1 MQTQGILQSM
11 ASVQLQSNANASG
24 KSSKTDRAAFDSFMS
39 KDAAGQTQ
47 NSDNPVVRQTGN
59 ETGKNNLDVST
70 SKEDAGQNK
79 IPPAD
84 GKNVSEPVE
93 TDQVR
98 EVETMVV
105 QLLQDTFGMT
115 EEDVVD
121 VLEQLGLAP
130 LDLAL
135 MMIPG
140 LNTADVQP
148 VNVENIKAVI
158 MEMHGV
164 DEANLFLLSD
174 RMSGE
179 FSDIKNGIE
188 NIMSEQ
194 LGIGTNDL
202 SEEDVQVLQHF
213 AETAEQMTESFEY
226 AAQDVMN
233 AEQATVTTENTNAD
247 AEVPEMTE
255 QETTVQAE
263 VHNAESMGRV
273 ERDTAPDKAE
283 DPMYNVARESVNT
296 VNPNAI
302 RDAVQNDG
310 EPKMTGDHDENAVS
324 AAGMKQDIPVVVEVS
339 EESGTS
345 NQTFQNEKQNLSEH
359 VGRETTERPI
369 ENPLNAF
376 VERLTESFE
385 TVRQDG
391 ALMSRQATMDQ
402 IVEQVVNH
410 VRIRVLPQTTSME
423 LQLNPASLGRVNL
436 NVTSQNGTATA
447 TLTVQN
453 QVAKEALES
462 QLTVLR
468 ENLESHGLKVD
479 AVEVN
484 VSEFGFKHPE
494 DSNNNHFKQKKS
506 SQNRRIRFGAAG
518 GAEDQD
524 DSVETEIATSA
535 ERRDGNSVVDYTA

>member
-47 NSDNPVVRQTGN
+47 NSDRSVVRQTGS
-59 ETGKNNLDVST
+59 ETEKNNLDVST

-79 IPPAD
+79 IPAANS
-84 GKNVSEPVE
+84 KNVSEPVE
-93 TDQVR
+93 ADEVR
-98 EVETMVV
+98 EVETRVV

-140 LNTADVQP
+140 LPAADIQP

-158 MEMHGV
+158 MGMHGV
-164 DEANLFLLSD
+164 DEANLFLISD

-179 FSDIKNGIE
+179 FSEIKNGIE
-188 NIMSEQ
+188 NILSEQ

-202 SEEDVQVLQHF
+202 SEEDVQFLQHF

-226 AAQDVMN
+226 AAQDMMN
-233 AEQATVTTENTNAD
+233 AEQAMVTAENTDAD
-247 AEVPEMTE
+247 AEVPEMAG
-255 QETTVQAE
+255 QETTVQTE
-263 VHNAESMGRV
+263 LHNAESMGCV
-273 ERDTAPDKAE
+273 ERDAAPDKAD
-283 DPMYNVARESVNT
+283 DPMYNVVRESVNT
-296 VNPNAI
+296 VNP
-302 RDAVQNDG
+302 DDG
-310 EPKMTGDHDENAVS
+310 EAKMAGDRDENAVS

-359 VGRETTERPI
+359 VSRETAERPV

-506 SQNRRIRFGAAG
+506 LQNRRIRFGEEG
-518 GAEDQD
+518 GVEDQD
-524 DSVETEIATSA
+524 DSVETEITTSA
-535 ERRDGNSVVDYTA
+535 DRRDGNSVVDYTA

>member
-1 MQTQGILQSM
+1 MQAQGVLQSM
-11 ASVQLQSNANASG
+11 GSVQLQSNANASG
-24 KSSKTDRAAFDSFMS
+24 KPSKTDRAAFDSFMS

-47 NSDNPVVRQTGN
+47 SSHRSVVGQTGGK
-59 ETGKNNLDVST
+59 TGKNNLDASAPN
-70 SKEDAGQNK
+70 EDAGQNK
-79 IPPAD
+79 IPLAD
-84 GKNVSEPVE
+84 GKNTLQTVE
-93 TDQVR
+93 ADEIR

-115 EEDVVD
+115 EEDVAD

-130 LDLAL
+130 LDLAF

-140 LNTADVQP
+140 LNTAGVQP

-158 MEMHGV
+158 METHGV
-164 DEANLFLLSD
+164 DEANLFLISD

-179 FSDIKNGIE
+179 FSDIRNGIE
-188 NIMSEQ
+188 HILSEQ
-194 LGIGTNDL
+194 LGIGADDL
-202 SEEDVQVLQHF
+202 SEEDVRFLQHF
-213 AETAEQMTESFEY
+213 AEAAEQMAESAEY

-233 AEQATVTTENTNAD
+233 AEQAAAADENINAD
-247 AEVPEMTE
+247 AEALSMAG
-255 QETTVQAE
+255 QETAIQAE
-263 VHNAESMGRV
+263 VHNAESMGR
-273 ERDTAPDKAE
+273 DAASDKA
-283 DPMYNVARESVNT
+283 DDLTYNAVRESVNT
-296 VNPNAI
+296 VDSNAV
-302 RDAVQNDG
+302 RNAVQNDG
-310 EPKMTGDHDENAVS
+310 EAKTAGDRDENAVS
-324 AAGMKQDIPVVVEVS
+324 AAGMKQDIPVVAEVS
-339 EESGTS
+339 KESGTP
-345 NQTFQNEKQNLSEH
+345 NQTFQNEKQDLSEH
-359 VGRETTERPI
+359 ASRKTAERPI

-385 TVRQDG
+385 TVRRDS
-391 ALMSRQATMDQ
+391 ALTSRQATMDQ

-506 SQNRRIRFGAAG
+506 SQNRKIRFGAAG
-518 GAEDQD
+518 DVENRD
-524 DSVETEIATSA
+524 DSAETEIAA
-535 ERRDGNSVVDYTA
+535 LADRRDRNSVVDYTA

>member
-1 MQTQGILQSM
+1 MG
-11 ASVQLQSNANASG
+11 SVQLQSNVNASE

-39 KDAAGQTQ
+39 KDAATRTR
-47 NSDNPVVRQTGN
+47 NSDRSVGRKAGSGT
-59 ETGKNNLDVST
+59 EKNALDVSA

-79 IPPAD
+79 VSSAD
-84 GKNVSEPVE
+84 GENTPEPVE
-93 TDQVR
+93 VDEVR
-98 EVETMVV
+98 TVEKMVV

-140 LNTADVQP
+140 LNTAEFQP

-164 DEANLFLLSD
+164 DQEDLFLISD

-179 FSDIKNGIE
+179 FSDIMDGIE
-188 NIMSEQ
+188 NILSEQ
-194 LGIGTNDL
+194 LGIGTDDL
-202 SEEDVQVLQHF
+202 SKEDVQFLQRF
-213 AETAEQMTESFEY
+213 AQAAEQMTESTEY
-226 AAQDVMN
+226 AVQDT
-233 AEQATVTTENTNAD
+233 EQAMLTDMNTNAD
-247 AEVPEMTE
+247 AEASETAG
-255 QETTVQAE
+255 QETTVQTE
-263 VHNAESMGRV
+263 VHNAEGMV
-273 ERDTAPDKAE
+273 RDTAPDTHVDAN
-283 DPMYNVARESVNT
+283 DVGDWTDNVVHESVNT
-296 VNPNAI
+296 VNP
-302 RDAVQNDG
+302 DAVRNTVQNDG
-310 EPKMTGDHDENAVS
+310 EAKTAGESDPDVVS
-324 AAGMKQDIPVVVEVS
+324 SAGMKQDIPVVVEVS
-339 EESGTS
+339 EGSGTS
-345 NQTFQNEKQNLSEH
+345 NQTFQNEKQNVSEH
-359 VGRETTERPI
+359 AGRETAGRPL

-385 TVRQDG
+385 TVRQEG
-391 ALMSRQATMDQ
+391 ALTSGQVTMDQ

-462 QLTVLR
+462 QITVLR
-468 ENLESHGLKVD
+468 ENLESQGLKVD

-506 SQNRRIRFGAAG
+506 SQNRRIRFDAARG
-518 GAEDQD
+518 VEDQED
-524 DSVETEIATSA
+524 PREAEIITSA
-535 ERRDGNSVVDYTA
+535 DRRDENSVVDYTA

>member
-24 KSSKTDRAAFDSFMS
+24 KLSKTERAAFDSFMS
-39 KDAAGQTQ
+39 KGAAGQTQ
-47 NSDNPVVRQTGN
+47 NSDRSVVRQTGS
-59 ETGKNNLDVST
+59 EKGKNNLDVST

-79 IPPAD
+79 IPAAD
-84 GKNVSEPVE
+84 SKNVSEPVE
-93 TDQVR
+93 ADEVR
-98 EVETMVV
+98 EVETRVV

-140 LNTADVQP
+140 LPAADIQP

-164 DEANLFLLSD
+164 DDANLFLMSD

-188 NIMSEQ
+188 NILSEQ
-194 LGIGTNDL
+194 LGIGTDDL
-202 SEEDVQVLQHF
+202 SGEDVQFLQHF
-213 AETAEQMTESFEY
+213 AETAEQMTESFEH
-226 AAQDVMN
+226 AAQDMMN
-233 AEQATVTTENTNAD
+233 VEQATVTGENTNAD
-247 AEVPEMTE
+247 AEVPEMAG
-255 QETTVQAE
+255 QETTVQTE
-263 VHNAESMGRV
+263 LHSAESMGHA
-273 ERDTAPDKAE
+273 ERDAAPDKA
-283 DPMYNVARESVNT
+283 DDLTYSVVRESVNT
-296 VNPNAI
+296 VKLN
-302 RDAVQNDG
+302 AVQDDG
-310 EPKMTGDHDENAVS
+310 EAKMTGDRDENAVS

-359 VGRETTERPI
+359 VSHKTAERPI

-385 TVRQDG
+385 TVRQDS

-506 SQNRRIRFGAAG
+506 SQNRRIRFGAAD

-524 DSVETEIATSA
+524 DSVETEVVTSA
-535 ERRDGNSVVDYTA
+535 DRRDGNSVVDYTA